1 MRLTVYS
8 RAWCHLCDELCA
20 ALAPIAERYGVPVD
34 VIDVDSDPALDDRYG
49 ERVPVVLAGETE
61 LCHYRL
67 DAARVI
73 AALDKGLDA
82 VVLDA
87 GCRVPNLP
95 GEHSHSSFHTPSAAG
110 LAGLSNTPLSADP
123 AEPPDNGVRP
133 ADFG

>member
-67 DAARVI
+67 DVARVI
-73 AALDKGLDA
+73 AALDNAPEAAPDDA
-82 VVLDA
+82 
-87 GCRVPNLP
+87 
-95 GEHSHSSFHTPSAAG
+95 
-110 LAGLSNTPLSADP
+110 
-123 AEPPDNGVRP
+123 
-133 ADFG
+133 